1 MAYRLRKKA
10 PDILEDDQK
19 FCFLQINKDRLN
31 PFKCSE
37 MILNYKGKMLDEVNR
52 TEGDLQTTED
62 DLQTTEDDRGMT
74 EDDQNVHLQT
84 NKASLNPFECSEM
97 MGTIK
102 GGRKMIEEVNW
113 TEGHLL

>member
-37 MILNYKGKMLDEVNR
+37 MIRNYKGKMLDEVNR
-52 TEGDLQTTED
+52 TEGHLQTTED
-62 DLQTTEDDRGMT
+62 DLLTTEDDRGMT

-84 NKASLNPFECSEM
+84 NKDSLNPFECSEM
-97 MGTIK
+97 MGTIN
-102 GGRKMIEEVNW
+102 EVNW
-113 TEGHLL
+113 MEGHLP